1 MEKQK
6 KVKVN
11 KHPDWRMSARERF
24 NYYLSDSARL
34 FGTAV
39 FQTFMTAFL
48 ALRGVNLALLAGVL
62 LVLKIIDAVDD
73 VVFGYLIDKI
83 KITEWKAFRKLT
95 GDGKYLPWFRLTFF
109 LFPLFTVVFYLMPSA
124 LPVWTKIVWFVVT
137 YLLYDFS
144 CTLCEVPMNSLVMT
158 LTDNTDERTHI
169 LTVKGLITVLA
180 AVIVGVTLNF
190 LVDPVSGPGFSFTS
204 VSIVAMILFT
214 AMMLPLVFKGREY
227 NTELKNVE
235 GEKTETYTLRDM
247 WNCVKTN
254 KYMMIF
260 LVSSLIAGVT
270 ATSSAVSSL
279 IAFYLFGG
287 RTIVTSLPVL
297 IAFVPAIIINTQ
309 ADKIAKRFGR
319 RNSMIL
325 LGVVFGG
332 MYLLQYI
339 VGYENIAVFVILGTI
354 AGLANSLRAIFM
366 NFIAPDTI
374 EYTRY
379 KTGKD
384 CAGIFYSLNA
394 FVSKATGSVGAS
406 LGLLVMGLYGWH
418 EVTANSYEE
427 LLAMGMEVGQAAY
440 QTPTAIHG
448 MWVVYALIPGIGFLL
463 SALMLLFY
471 HLKDKDAELMS
482 KCNAGQITREECEA
496 QLSRKY

>member
-11 KHPDWRMSARERF
+11 KHPDWRLSTGERF

-34 FGTAV
+34 FGTSV

-73 VVFGYLIDKI
+73 MVFGYLIDKI

-109 LFPLFTVVFYLMPSA
+109 LFPLFTVVFYLMPST
-124 LPVWTKIVWFVVT
+124 LPVWAKIVWFIVT

-144 CTLCEVPMNSLVMT
+144 CTLCEVPMNSLIMT

-169 LTVKGLITVLA
+169 LTVKGLITVIS

-204 VSIVAMILFT
+204 VSVVAMIIFT
-214 AMMLPLVFKGREY
+214 AMMLPLVFRGKEY

-254 KYMMIF
+254 KYMMIY

-309 ADKIAKRFGR
+309 ADKISKKFGR
-319 RNSMIL
+319 RNSMLL

-354 AGLANSLRAIFM
+354 AGLANSLRYVFM

-394 FVSKATGSVGAS
+394 FVSKATGSIGAS

-418 EVTANSYEE
+418 EVTADSYEE
-427 LLAMGMEVGQAAY
+427 LLAMGMEVGEAAY

-463 SALMLLFY
+463 SALVLLFY
-471 HLKDKDAELMS
+471 RLKDKDAELMA
-482 KCNAGQITREECEA
+482 KCNGGEITRAECEA